1 MFTGKRKPKNPRGGE
16 REAGEAS
23 PLWRMTFTLHF
34 GCTTNGSEKCKKPE
48 AVQRTMCVVSQ
59 SRRDS
64 DRDRGAATLLA
75 AAPTRSTT
83 TSGGFFPLVA
93 LQFHSPS
100 THVLPFVPGR
110 PMVPG
115 TARDL
120 SFVLQ
125 QRMVKPKHAVHGNL
139 IRDQEK
145 EMSSA
150 VLRVPRA
157 PDVVAVRREGPDQIT
172 S

>member
-1 MFTGKRKPKNPRGGE
+1 MFTGKRKPKKPRGGE
-16 REAGEAS
+16 REGGEAS

-34 GCTTNGSEKCKKPE
+34 GRTTDGSETCKKPE
-48 AVQRTMCVVSQ
+48 VVQTTMCVVSQ

-64 DRDRGAATLLA
+64 GRDQGAATLLA
-75 AAPTRSTT
+75 AAPTKSTT
-83 TSGGFFPLVA
+83 TSRGFFPLVG

-100 THVLPFVPGR
+100 THVLPFVPGCS
-110 PMVPG
+110 MVSR
-115 TARDL
+115 TARDF

-125 QRMVKPKHAVHGNL
+125 QRMVKPKHAAHGNL

-145 EMSSA
+145 KSST

-157 PDVVAVRREGPDQIT
+157 PDVAAARREGPDQIT